1 MIVIVE
7 KVVQFTAVAL
17 TARTFESIS
26 MVPLSHLSF
35 VLCEQVKFR
44 PKKKVK
50 IKASHSVVAGG
61 TVRVCVCVWGGGG
74 REAGASSIT

>member
-1 MIVIVE
+1 
-7 KVVQFTAVAL
+7 
-17 TARTFESIS
+17 

-50 IKASHSVVAGG
+50 MKASHSVVAVG
-61 TVRVCVCVWGGGG
+61 TVCVCVVGGGGGG
-74 REAGASSIT
+74 RVSGDVKHSINLISAISLIGLVFHFNKV

>member
-1 MIVIVE
+1 
-7 KVVQFTAVAL
+7 
-17 TARTFESIS
+17 

-50 IKASHSVVAGG
+50 IKAFHSVVALG
-61 TVRVCVCVWGGGG
+61 TVCVWGGGG
-74 REAGASSIT
+74 GGEGG